1 MLTIFAL
8 SAIFPIVNPR
18 LILAARDLGPSP
30 GHIVRMV
37 LLPSAVPSIFA
48 GVWLGLG
55 IERRRWAKTGRIMW
69 TNDQKLQ
76 GRHVRLQPCQ
86 RITRSSLLVALW
98 AASLR

>member
-18 LILAARDLGPSP
+18 LILAARDLGPSR

-55 IERRRWAKTGRIMW
+55 IERRRW
-69 TNDQKLQ
+69 QKP
-76 GRHVRLQPCQ
+76 GG
-86 RITRSSLLVALW
+86 
-98 AASLR
+98 

>member
-55 IERRRWAKTGRIMW
+55 IERRRW
-69 TNDQKLQ
+69 QKP
-76 GRHVRLQPCQ
+76 GG
-86 RITRSSLLVALW
+86 
-98 AASLR
+98 